1 MTNLNQNSIQVPN
14 LYIYQNEQGNALAFN
29 ENVYF
34 ILKSDPNLMD
44 WTVPI
49 HPDNELVAFVL
60 RNTQDALQAAYVLS
74 KVWNYQVV
82 SIPSNLSSERTD
94 EEVKEFCKKY
104 YSLKYYAQQTYN
116 LKKDNIIDGLVYN
129 PQGNNLF
136 NDNFSLDLVNNFS
149 IRLISTEKLLENLE
163 PISGKYKDKIL
174 GTLREEETLDC
185 VYVNNEI
192 HLAINEFYIKITEST
207 IRLYRGVLYEEHK
220 WDIKPINLLL
230 LNCRH

>member
-1 MTNLNQNSIQVPN
+1 MTNLKENSMQVPN
-14 LYIYQNEQGNALAFN
+14 LYIYQNEQGNALVFN
-29 ENVYF
+29 ENVHF
-34 ILKSDPNLMD
+34 ILKSDPHLMD

-49 HPDNELVAFVL
+49 HSDNELVAFVL
-60 RNTQDALQAAYVLS
+60 RNTQDVLQAAYVLS

-82 SIPSNLSSERTD
+82 SIPSNLYSERTD

-104 YSLKYYAQQTYN
+104 YSLRYYAQQTYL
-116 LKKDNIIDGLVYN
+116 LKNKNTIDGLKYN

-149 IRLISTEKLLENLE
+149 IRLISTKKLLEYLE

-174 GTLREEETLDC
+174 GTLYEEEILDC

-192 HLAINEFYIKITEST
+192 HLAISDFYVKITEST
-207 IRLYRGVLYEEHK
+207 IRLCRGILYEEHE
-220 WDIKPINLLL
+220 WDIKPKNLL
-230 LNCRH
+230 LNCRY